1 MGLPPPPDADESPPV
16 TEPTAGVVLI
26 GSSILRLWPAAALRE
41 ALGPELAAAGII
53 NNAFGGSVTEEVLRA
68 APAKVVRLRPQV
80 VVYYAG
86 SNDVYAGLPPGV
98 PIANFQAFAA
108 LVLRALPRAAIVYV
122 SVILSPAQA
131 LSGRAAAVAAVNEGV
146 AAFAAAEPRVTFLDV
161 NGIFRAGDPGLFDP
175 GDLHH
180 LTARAYGELGAL
192 LRPPVERLWREACA
206 GAPPPPPAA

>member
-1 MGLPPPPDADESPPV
+1 MGRPAPA
-16 TEPTAGVVLI
+16 AGLVLI

-41 ALGPELAAAGII
+41 AFGPELAAAGIA
-53 NNAFGGSVTEEVLRA
+53 NQAFGGSVTEEVLRA

-86 SNDVYAGLPPGV
+86 SNDVYAGLPPSV

-108 LVLRALPRAAIVYV
+108 LVLRDLPRAAIVYI

-161 NGIFRAGDPGLFDP
+161 NGIFQNPAGLFDP

-206 GAPPPPPAA
+206 GAPPPPPAT

>member
-1 MGLPPPPDADESPPV
+1 MGRPAPA
-16 TEPTAGVVLI
+16 AGVVLI

-41 ALGPELAAAGII
+41 ALGPELAAATT

-68 APAKVVRLRPQV
+68 APAKVVRLRPAV

-86 SNDVYAGLPPGV
+86 SNDVYAGLPPAV

-108 LVLRALPRAAIVYV
+108 LVLRDLPRAAIVYV

-146 AAFAAAEPRVTFLDV
+146 AAFAAAAPRVTFLDV
-161 NGIFRAGDPGLFDP
+161 NGIFQTDPAGLFDP

-206 GAPPPPPAA
+206 GTPPPPPAT